1 MNTELDIAQE
11 NSILEDSTES
21 AAKPRRSGASE
32 RALRAAIEIF
42 TRWENDEKNVP
53 LDRIVSS
60 EFRSRK
66 YLNSGERRWIGEA
79 IYGCARLWRRQVF
92 LLEAL
97 GHAATP
103 ENVIR
108 LWAEEN
114 REQGTGNREQG
125 ETGETAQAA
134 GEGSLLAGRSALDL
148 LPGVDRPREYLRI
161 TLSFPDA
168 MADALEASLGDEAI
182 LAAQAFNAQAPTTLR
197 VNPLR
202 VSWAHLRKSLPDA
215 LPTAYSPWGLE
226 LPRRVNVYDLPGYR
240 TGWFEVQ
247 EEASQLVSLLVDPQP
262 GQLVAEIGAG
272 AGGKTLALA
281 ALMENQGEIFAI
293 DTSKVRLEELQKRAE
308 RAGASC
314 IEICEL
320 PADYEGEWQPSVSMR
335 RTVNRWRNRAD
346 VVLVDA
352 PCTGSGVLR
361 RSPDARWRDFDM
373 THMTQLQFN
382 LLNQAATLVQP
393 GGHLCYITCAFE
405 PAQNEDIVTRFLATQ
420 LGEQFEIA
428 PVLPRL
434 TAARE
439 RARAQALT
447 PLFMRSEKSQRK
459 IAERQAQEPVT
470 VMDAQTAGQDAP
482 ALAPEPD
489 YDSMASGL
497 FLRTWPHRQG
507 LDAFFAA
514 CLRRKPV

>member
-1 MNTELDIAQE
+1 MLDTETDIVE
-11 NSILEDSTES
+11 IVEVVE
-21 AAKPRRSGASE
+21 KPRRSGASE
-32 RALRAAIEIF
+32 RAVRAAVEIF

-53 LDRIVSS
+53 LDRIVSG

-97 GHAATP
+97 GREATP
-103 ENVIR
+103 ENVIK

-114 REQGTGNREQG
+114 RGEEQGTGNREQG
-125 ETGETAQAA
+125 TDAEDT
-134 GEGSLLAGRSALDL
+134 SLLAGRTTAEL
-148 LPGVDRPREYLRI
+148 LPTLDKAREYLRI

-168 MADALEASLGDEAI
+168 MADALEALLGDEAI
-182 LAAQAFNAQAPTTLR
+182 AAARAFNEQAPTTLR

-226 LPRRVNVYDLPGYR
+226 LSRRVNVYDLPGYR

-262 GQLVAEIGAG
+262 GQAVAEVGAG

-281 ALMENQGEIFAI
+281 ALMENQGEILAI
-293 DTSKVRLEELQKRAE
+293 DTSKVRLEELQKRVE

-314 IEICEL
+314 IEPCEM
-320 PADYEGEWQPSVSMR
+320 PADFEGEWQPSVSVR
-335 RTVNRWRNRAD
+335 RTVNRWRNHAD
-346 VVLVDA
+346 AVLVDA

-373 THMTQLQFN
+373 THMTGLQFN
-382 LLNQAATLVQP
+382 LIMQAAALVKP
-393 GGHLCYITCAFE
+393 EGHLFYITCAFE
-405 PAQNEDIVTRFLATQ
+405 RAQNEDIVTRFLATQ
-420 LGEQFEIA
+420 LGEQFEVVPAI
-428 PVLPRL
+428 PRL

-439 RARAQALT
+439 RARRQALT

-459 IAERQAQEPVT
+459 IADRQAQEAGDGASVPPVS
-470 VMDAQTAGQDAP
+470 MDTP
-482 ALAPEPD
+482 THVPEMD
-489 YDSMASGL
+489 YDSLTSGP

-514 CLRRKPV
+514 CLRRKPL

>member
-1 MNTELDIAQE
+1 MLDTEVDIIDVIE
-11 NSILEDSTES
+11 
-21 AAKPRRSGASE
+21 KPKRSGASE

-53 LDRIVSS
+53 LDRIVSG

-79 IYGCARLWRRQVF
+79 VYSCARLWRRQVF

-103 ENVIR
+103 ENVVR

-114 REQGTGNREQG
+114 TEE
-125 ETGETAQAA
+125 EKAEDADSDTA
-134 GEGSLLAGRSALDL
+134 LLAGRSVLDL
-148 LPGVDRPREYLRI
+148 LPGLDRPREYLRI

-168 MADALEASLGDEAI
+168 MADALEALLGDEAI
-182 LAAQAFNAQAPTTLR
+182 EAARSFNAQAPTTLR

-262 GQLVAEIGAG
+262 GQLVAEVGAG

-293 DTSKVRLEELQKRAE
+293 DTSKARLEELQKRAE

-393 GGHLCYITCAFE
+393 GGHLFYITCAFE

-470 VMDAQTAGQDAP
+470 TMDSLPAGLDAP
-482 ALAPEPD
+482 IPASQSD

-514 CLRRKPV
+514 CLHRKSV